1 MPTSPPTGRRLRGQR
16 SHARAGVR
24 TGIRT
29 GARAMIR
36 AGIRAGLLALALLAG
51 CERGAPPPGLE
62 LRVLDP
68 AGVPLAD
75 VDVFHAADGDSVLI
89 GRTDAAGVLR
99 LQAADLQPLPATL
112 HLRGPRTTS
121 TPTTRVDAEACE
133 LIVEAE
139 RGVYATGP
147 DGLRIAADDLA
158 RVPAARTVR
167 LSFGDGG
174 LPDAGPEPLE
184 RRSLAVTIPIE
195 TTPGATVRLG
205 QEPAREADRD
215 GRLELSYCPLAGDG
229 SIRTAVDVEI
239 GKAGHE
245 TWRTRLTIPATGD
258 PPPVR
263 HTLRERAG
271 EPGPAPAPD
280 PDPDPALVQV
290 RVVNLAPPRSCG
302 PEGTELPVLLIN
314 SESTRIRGV
323 SPDAMGFTQ
332 RYDVLLTPG
341 QQYCLAVAC
350 PDDPAADSAW
360 NPWDPGGPDRKRW
373 FRLTVPPQARRLLV
387 EIGPDQRAEPG
398 LPAQEESALPG
409 FDAARAPTIARG
421 CGR

>member
-1 MPTSPPTGRRLRGQR
+1 MPTSPPPGRRHRGQESR
-16 SHARAGVR
+16 ARA
-24 TGIRT
+24 
-29 GARAMIR
+29 AAC
-36 AGIRAGLLALALLAG
+36 AGLLALALLAG
-51 CERGAPPPGLE
+51 CDRGAPPPGLE

-75 VDVFHAADGDSVLI
+75 VDVLRAAAGDSVLV

-112 HLRGPRTTS
+112 HLRGPLTAGP
-121 TPTTRVDAEACE
+121 PTTRVDAAACA
-133 LIVEAE
+133 LMVEAR
-139 RGVYATGP
+139 RGRHATGP
-147 DGLRIAADDLA
+147 DGLRIARDDLA
-158 RVPAARTVR
+158 RVPAVRTVR
-167 LSFGDGG
+167 LPLVDPGGADGG
-174 LPDAGPEPLE
+174 LEILE
-184 RRSLAVTIPIE
+184 RRSLAVPVTVE

-229 SIRTAVDVEI
+229 SIRTAVDVQI

-245 TWRTRLTIPATGD
+245 TWRTRLTIPATGA

-263 HTLRERAG
+263 HTLRARTG
-271 EPGPAPAPD
+271 DPGPAPDPEPD
-280 PDPDPALVQV
+280 PAPALVQV
-290 RVVNLAPPRSCG
+290 RIVNLAPPRSCG

-314 SESTRIRGV
+314 SEATRIRGI

-350 PDDPAADSAW
+350 PDDPASDTAW
-360 NPWDPGGPDRKRW
+360 NPWDPGAADRKGW
-373 FRLTVPPQARRLLV
+373 FRLTVPPQAQRLLV
-387 EIGPDQRAEPG
+387 EIGLDQRAEPG
-398 LPAQEESALPG
+398 LPVQEESALPG
-409 FDAARAPTIARG
+409 FDAARAPAIARG